1 MRFAGDYFGAPIA
14 TEEGGSELL
23 TRFPELRS
31 TFKSVKQSANTKKEP
46 RLTGNVKGARAFAGF
61 KIFEAPK

>member
-14 TEEGGSELL
+14 TEEDGSELL
-23 TRFPELRS
+23 KRFPELRD
-31 TFKSVKQSANTKKEP
+31 TFKNVKQSANAKNEP

-61 KIFEAPK
+61 KTFEAPE